1 MRENEVTDIQAG
13 KGQLATNGGE
23 FLGPVFVV
31 GVDRSGTTLL
41 SLIISSHPLIAIPY
55 ESHFIVAM
63 AEKYGTDIAPLP
75 AIKQQ
80 DLLANIINQPYVKD
94 WDYEINSE
102 NIELTAND
110 NVSNIIEKVY
120 KNYARQAGKSIWG
133 DKSPDNTPHIDSL
146 NKLYP
151 DAKYIHIIRDGRD
164 VADSIKGQHW
174 GGSSLPVTLRHW
186 DRTVTLADKML
197 GMLAPAQVHSLRF
210 EDLVSSPEESVRAI
224 TSFLG
229 VAYSPDMLTD
239 YSTSA
244 EEKVGDRISGH
255 HAHLKEALSPSQ
267 AFKWQHKMSPVDQS
281 IAYEIVGETLQKYGY
296 LPGVTHHPLKGF
308 RKLVHYFKNA
318 VLWRWQEYNDDTS
331 RKVIMRKVAL
341 KGKINL

>member
-1 MRENEVTDIQAG
+1 MRESQVTDSRPD
-13 KGQLATNGGE
+13 KGQLAANGDE
-23 FLGPVFVV
+23 FVGPVFVV

-63 AEKYGTDIAPLP
+63 AEKYGTDTAPLS
-75 AIKQQ
+75 ASKQQ
-80 DLLANIINQPYVKD
+80 DLLADIINQPYVKD
-94 WDYEINSE
+94 WDYQINAE
-102 NIELTAND
+102 NIELTPGD

-120 KNYARQAGKSIWG
+120 KDYARQAGKVIWG

-151 DAKYIHIIRDGRD
+151 GAKYIHIIRDGRD

-197 GMLAPAQVHSLRF
+197 GMLAHRQVHSLRF
-210 EDLVSSPEESVRAI
+210 EDLVSSPEESIKAI

-229 VAYSPDMLTD
+229 VSYFPGMLTD
-239 YSTSA
+239 YSSSA
-244 EEKVGDRISGH
+244 EKKVGDRISGH
-255 HAHLKEALSPSQ
+255 HAHLKEALSLSQ

-281 IAYEIVGETLQKYGY
+281 IAHEIAGETLKKYGY
-296 LPGVTHHPLKGF
+296 LPGVTHHPLKSF
-308 RKLVHYFKNA
+308 RKLVHYIKNA
-318 VLWRWQEYNDDTS
+318 VLWRWQEYNEKTS
-331 RKVIMRKVAL
+331 
-341 KGKINL
+341 